1 VRGGNGYIEDWVNSR
16 LIRDAHIGV
25 LWEGTSNINALDVIN
40 RAVAKSGG
48 HQALARALKA
58 RLQDAEAAPADFRAE
73 IAELIDR
80 AVAFAAQ
87 VAAKP
92 RNERFARIATDAL
105 YNSASAAL
113 MTWEG
118 ATTGAN
124 GGDAR
129 RMIMSRMVV
138 EHRLRPEDP
147 LALPASDWEEDA
159 TTALLDPSAVSLERA
174 AKLVTA

>member
-1 VRGGNGYIEDWVNSR
+1 
-16 LIRDAHIGV
+16 V

-48 HQALARALKA
+48 HEVLAKALKA
-58 RLQDAEAAPADFRAE
+58 KLKDAAAAPEEFRAE
-73 IAELIDR
+73 IVQLIDR
-80 AVAFAAQ
+80 AVALAAEI
-87 VAAKP
+87 ASKP

-105 YNSASAAL
+105 YNVASAVL

-118 ATTGAN
+118 ATLGAR

-129 RMIMSRMVV
+129 RMILARMVM

-147 LALPASDWEEDA
+147 LTVPNSGWEEDA
-159 TTALLDPSAVSLERA
+159 ITALLNPAPVSLDRA
-174 AKLVTA
+174 SQIASA